1 MVKLIVN
8 PQESEILS
16 IIRYRGTSKIAPMNI
31 SVKFG
36 SNLFCGFRKKDE
48 NVKFP

>member
-1 MVKLIVN
+1 LAGMIIGWSCTKLAKNKHPV
-8 PQESEILS
+8 
-16 IIRYRGTSKIAPMNI
+16 YDHPMNI
-31 SVKFG
+31 SAKFD

>member
-1 MVKLIVN
+1 MLDFRSAPKNKNLV
-8 PQESEILS
+8 
-16 IIRYRGTSKIAPMNI
+16 YDHPMNI
-31 SVKFG
+31 SAKFG

>member
-1 MVKLIVN
+1 MGK
-8 PQESEILS
+8 PLS
-16 IIRYRGTSKIAPMNI
+16 VSFKNKNLVHDHPINI
-31 SVKFG
+31 SARFG